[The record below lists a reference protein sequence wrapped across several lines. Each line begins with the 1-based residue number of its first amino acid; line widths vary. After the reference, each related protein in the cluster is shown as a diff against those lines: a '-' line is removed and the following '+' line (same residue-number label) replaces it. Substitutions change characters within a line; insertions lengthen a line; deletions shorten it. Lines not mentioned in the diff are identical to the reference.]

1 MIYDK
6 IERLNKYKGV
16 IPHIQEVVEFFNN
29 TDLLELPYNEKINI
43 SKNVYAI
50 RSKYYGKSLSEA
62 LVESHLKYI
71 DIQVIISGKEM
82 IYYGLAPENKGD
94 HVGYDENKD
103 IIYQRSFS
111 SLVPYGIQEG
121 MTAKRI
127 IGLCKVKDALREV
140 FNVQLRDGSDIE
152 LENAQAILNKEYDE
166 FYKKYGYINDSV
178 NARAFDNDPD
188 YYLLTSIENKN
199 AEVIFEDAYNEKVIK
214 SYKNDSN

>member
-71 DIQVIISGKEM
+71 DIQFIISGKEM

-103 IIYQRSFS
+103 IIYYEEYLINRVVLEPNEFAVFFKEDLHQPGVKYNDNKIDK
-111 SLVPYGIQEG
+111 LVVKVRVKEEKKEVEG
-121 MTAKRI
+121 
-127 IGLCKVKDALREV
+127 E
-140 FNVQLRDGSDIE
+140 
-152 LENAQAILNKEYDE
+152 
-166 FYKKYGYINDSV
+166 
-178 NARAFDNDPD
+178 
-188 YYLLTSIENKN
+188 
-199 AEVIFEDAYNEKVIK
+199 
-214 SYKNDSN
+214 